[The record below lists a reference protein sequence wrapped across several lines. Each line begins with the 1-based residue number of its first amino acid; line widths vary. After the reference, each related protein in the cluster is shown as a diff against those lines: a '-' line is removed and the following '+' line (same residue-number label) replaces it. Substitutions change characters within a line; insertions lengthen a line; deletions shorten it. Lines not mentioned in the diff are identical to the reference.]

1 VEGTPILAA
10 DALCLFLAALG
21 HRLQVQA
28 TRSLVDISLQDTGL
42 SEGAVPGLS
51 PDLPVLSC
59 RSPAVYCSCAT
70 TALPVKKLCFA
81 ETEN

>member
-1 VEGTPILAA
+1 MSGRHSDLGSRCVVS
-10 DALCLFLAALG
+10 FLAALG

-42 SEGAVPGLS
+42 SEDAVPGLS

-59 RSPAVYCSCAT
+59 RLPAVYCSCAT
-70 TALPVKKLCFA
+70 TELPVKKLVLQ
-81 ETEN
+81 